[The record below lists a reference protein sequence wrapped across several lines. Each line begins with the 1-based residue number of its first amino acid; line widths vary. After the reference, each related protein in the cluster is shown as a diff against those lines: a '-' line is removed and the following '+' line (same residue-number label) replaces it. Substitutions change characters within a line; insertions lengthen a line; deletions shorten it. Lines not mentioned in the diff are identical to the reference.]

1 MHYVPLTWPFFGLLW
16 LLFATMVVMVQI
28 GLLRYVFEALGV
40 SRRYMLLL
48 LAGCLLGSY
57 VNIPVA
63 QLPPEHIRSHEI
75 FSVWGI
81 SYVVPVVRAWP
92 GTVLAVNLGGA
103 IIPVI
108 LSIYLIFKS
117 GEFFN
122 CFLATVMVTVVVHQM
137 ARPVPGIGI
146 VVPTIIPPLIT
157 AAVALFLSRW
167 HAPAVAY
174 VAGSLGTLIGADLLN
189 LKRVSGMGAPI
200 ASIGGAG
207 KFDGIFLTGVAAM
220 LLAGLIGGARHR
232 AREES

>member
-1 MHYVPLTWPFFGLLW
+1 MHYVPLRWPFLGLLW
-16 LLFATMVVMVQI
+16 LLMAMMVVLVQI
-28 GLLRYVFEALGV
+28 GLLRYVFETLGV

-48 LAGCLLGSY
+48 LVCCLLGSY

-63 QLPPEHIRSHEI
+63 KLPPRYIQSREVFRVFGSR
-75 FSVWGI
+75 
-81 SYVVPVVRAWP
+81 YVVPVVREWS

-122 CFLATVMVTVVVHQM
+122 SFLAIVVVTFVVHKM
-137 ARPVPGIGI
+137 ARAAPGIGI
-146 VVPTIIPPLIT
+146 VVPTFIPPLIT
-157 AAVALFLSRW
+157 AAVALALSRQ

-174 VAGSLGTLIGADLLN
+174 VAGSIGTLIGADLLN
-189 LKRVSGMGAPI
+189 LDRVGGMGAPI

-207 KFDGIFLTGVAAM
+207 KFDGIFLTGIVAM
-220 LLAGLIGGARHR
+220 LLAGVIGGFRHR
-232 AREES
+232 APVEP